1 MSEAHVYPIDSIK
14 NSDDC
19 YQLRPRVGMVSIRNG
34 HHVQK
39 LVVLLTAPQQ
49 TKGAIVGCLCFIA
62 VIRFLKP

>member
-1 MSEAHVYPIDSIK
+1 MSEAHVYLINGIK

-19 YQLRPRVGMVSIRNG
+19 YQLRQRVGMVSIRNG

-49 TKGAIVGCLCFIA
+49 TKGAVVGCLCFTA
-62 VIRFLKP
+62 LMRFMKP

>member
-19 YQLRPRVGMVSIRNG
+19 YQLRQRVGMVSIRNG

-39 LVVLLTAPQQ
+39 LVVLLTTPQQ
-49 TKGAIVGCLCFIA
+49 TKGAVVGCLRFTA
-62 VIRFLKP
+62 LIRFMKP